1 MVVVLCVASSA
12 SNRKGVKMSLLV
24 KYASDTIPHTKM
36 LSQTKFF
43 FHFHLSKY
51 NMRIKS
57 NDSHNITHTEMHC

>member
-1 MVVVLCVASSA
+1 MVVVLSFASSP
-12 SNRKGVKMSLLV
+12 SDRKGVNMSLLV
-24 KYASDTIPHTKM
+24 KYASDTIPHTQM

-57 NDSHNITHTEMHC
+57 NDFHNITHTEMHC

>member
-1 MVVVLCVASSA
+1 
-12 SNRKGVKMSLLV
+12 MSLLV

-43 FHFHLSKY
+43 FHSYLSKY

-57 NDSHNITHTEMHC
+57 NDFHKITRTEMHC